1 MTPSVDLNERYDVSL
16 HAKRTTGV
24 RIGGRAEKR
33 GRAPEFKINHSL
45 GINLRDRVDEAE
57 NGASS

>member
-1 MTPSVDLNERYDVSL
+1 MDLNERYDVSL